1 MEKRLMTFIACLFLS
16 IGMALAQTQVSGPV
30 TSSEDGSPVIG
41 ASIKVVGTNTGT
53 VTNIDGNFSL
63 NVSAN
68 AKLEVSYIGM
78 VTKTVKAAENMK
90 IVLDPDN
97 KSLSEVIVTGYGSAR
112 KLGTIA
118 GSVAT
123 VSGKALEN
131 RPIANLG
138 DAMQGQVAGLQ
149 VFTSSGEP
157 SATTSMRIRGVTS
170 IYATTDPLFILDG
183 SEISQNT
190 FLSLNPNDVESMT
203 VLKDASSTAIY
214 GSRAANGVV
223 IITSK
228 RGKFGEAP
236 TVTVSAQ
243 YGVSKMTGD
252 NAEMMNANEWLNF
265 QEILNPDLKN
275 STNFQAEKA
284 YYQKYNIGTDWSK
297 KLFGGSA
304 PISQVDVS
312 VRGGSQSTSYL
323 VSFSHYK
330 ADGIMDD
337 SSMRRETLRANI
349 ETKINPWLKIGA
361 NTALA
366 YDKTLTS
373 AYGSSQNSP
382 ANKVFA
388 ARTFIPIQPYYE
400 VKGLAYDAS
409 GAIDWANSTFEGF
422 GDRLNVLDMVGGYN
436 PYYLSERQPSSANR
450 VRINENAF
458 VNISPIKGLN
468 IRSAIGLDANDL
480 RQTQHN
486 YQTDDIS
493 FLAQAG
499 YRGETFSRFYR
510 WTVTNTAE
518 YKFNVAKQHD
528 FSILLGQ
535 ESMSNKTE
543 RFGIMAGGLTDNRLT
558 LLSAAPIS
566 KIDNLSQ
573 AVSEEVRN
581 SWFGMLNYS
590 FADRYFLDLSLRR
603 DGSSLFA
610 KDHRWATF
618 GAAAFMW
625 NVTKEEFMKN
635 TRGWLNDLQFKISYG
650 STGNSGIDPYMAL
663 GLVGMGPMY
672 NGQAGT
678 AVMNP
683 SNPELTWE
691 TVKTFNL
698 TLAGKMFNRFNFD
711 VEYYDKRTSNMLMT
725 VPYSYTT
732 GFSEGWGNVAAMY
745 NKGLDFT
752 FGVDIIKNKDWYW
765 TVSINGNYN
774 KNKITKLLNNADS
787 YDVSNLVHLEKGH
800 AFGEHYRVRWSHVD
814 PRDGQNVWLDKNGNE
829 TKVYSDSYKVETGK
843 NKVAPWSGGLNTTL
857 AWKGIQ
863 LDAQFTGMFGRYM
876 LNNERWFTE
885 NPRFATDTNQSKRM
899 FNMWQKPGDVTDI
912 AAADA
917 SYQLGDD
924 RLVEN
929 ASFVRLKMLQL
940 SYTLPATI
948 LKTTHF
954 IKDAKIYFVGRNLL
968 TITSYKGYD
977 PEVDS
982 FKSIGN
988 YPNTRQYSIGVQLTF

>member
-1 MEKRLMTFIACLFLS
+1 MTFIACLFLS
-16 IGMALAQTQVSGPV
+16 IGMALAQTQVSGTV

-373 AYGSSQNSP
+373 AYGSDQNSP

-388 ARTFIPIQPYYE
+388 ARTFIPIQPYE
-400 VKGLAYDAS
+400 S
-409 GAIDWANSTFEGF
+409 EG
-422 GDRLNVLDMVGGYN
+422 
-436 PYYLSERQPSSANR
+436 
-450 VRINENAF
+450 
-458 VNISPIKGLN
+458 
-468 IRSAIGLDANDL
+468 
-480 RQTQHN
+480 
-486 YQTDDIS
+486 
-493 FLAQAG
+493 
-499 YRGETFSRFYR
+499 
-510 WTVTNTAE
+510 
-518 YKFNVAKQHD
+518 
-528 FSILLGQ
+528 
-535 ESMSNKTE
+535 
-543 RFGIMAGGLTDNRLT
+543 NRL
-558 LLSAAPIS
+558 
-566 KIDNLSQ
+566 
-573 AVSEEVRN
+573 RCF
-581 SWFGMLNYS
+581 WC
-590 FADRYFLDLSLRR
+590 
-603 DGSSLFA
+603 
-610 KDHRWATF
+610 H
-618 GAAAFMW
+618 
-625 NVTKEEFMKN
+625 
-635 TRGWLNDLQFKISYG
+635 
-650 STGNSGIDPYMAL
+650 
-663 GLVGMGPMY
+663 
-672 NGQAGT
+672 
-678 AVMNP
+678 
-683 SNPELTWE
+683 
-691 TVKTFNL
+691 
-698 TLAGKMFNRFNFD
+698 
-711 VEYYDKRTSNMLMT
+711 
-725 VPYSYTT
+725 
-732 GFSEGWGNVAAMY
+732 
-745 NKGLDFT
+745 
-752 FGVDIIKNKDWYW
+752 
-765 TVSINGNYN
+765 
-774 KNKITKLLNNADS
+774 
-787 YDVSNLVHLEKGH
+787 
-800 AFGEHYRVRWSHVD
+800 
-814 PRDGQNVWLDKNGNE
+814 
-829 TKVYSDSYKVETGK
+829 
-843 NKVAPWSGGLNTTL
+843 
-857 AWKGIQ
+857 
-863 LDAQFTGMFGRYM
+863 
-876 LNNERWFTE
+876 
-885 NPRFATDTNQSKRM
+885 
-899 FNMWQKPGDVTDI
+899 
-912 AAADA
+912 
-917 SYQLGDD
+917 
-924 RLVEN
+924 
-929 ASFVRLKMLQL
+929 
-940 SYTLPATI
+940 
-948 LKTTHF
+948 
-954 IKDAKIYFVGRNLL
+954 
-968 TITSYKGYD
+968 
-977 PEVDS
+977 
-982 FKSIGN
+982 
-988 YPNTRQYSIGVQLTF
+988 